1 MIAHVAETGENRGR
15 VVLQLGSAHPSA
27 IALEAAVRIARAFQ
41 SEIESVFVEDEQL
54 FDCAAYGFVREVS
67 LTGRVSRA
75 VSAAGMTQDLRLAAQ
90 GARRQLEALARL
102 AEVPLRSRVVR
113 DEPLRALAIAC
124 AETGPWN
131 VLALAEPFAGGNAG
145 LVKQLLVEISG
156 TTGIVMVGPRAR
168 RVTGPTV
175 IAVEDADTL
184 PSLLRAAE
192 RLTALDGTQI
202 VLLLIAHDDEVLDRM
217 DGQARLVVEARE
229 DVRIERA
236 AMARGEAAVVAEAL
250 RRLRRRL
257 RHLPVRRS
265 GGARRG
271 QPQAAGLRARVSA
284 VPGAVGRAAVV
295 GGPALAVTH
304 NTRNDWRCGLSI
316 RCRCSDRSNLGKSLD
331 RVLVVPAAGGF
342 PCGPRLRGDVVRL
355 VVETASVVGH
365 HQVEVGDICNLPSQ
379 GPLRPA
385 TIAGVFILLVREG
398 SPASSAGVKQDDIV
412 ISIDDRSVAS
422 AEELVCAIA
431 MHAPGNLV
439 RLAIVRS
446 GELRV
451 AVVNLTRWP
460 NDMLPAPPACSAPVS

>member
-75 VSAAGMTQDLRLAAQ
+75 VSAAGMTRDLRLAAQ

-168 RVTGPTV
+168 RVTGPTL

-217 DGQARLVVEARE
+217 EGQARLVVEARE

-250 RRLRRRL
+250 RRL
-257 RHLPVRRS
+257 
-265 GGARRG
+265 GGG
-271 QPQAAGLRARVSA
+271 FVICQF
-284 VPGAVGRAAVV
+284 
-295 GGPALAVTH
+295 GG
-304 NTRNDWRCGLSI
+304 
-316 RCRCSDRSNLGKSLD
+316 
-331 RVLVVPAAGGF
+331 LVVPDEGNLK
-342 PCGPRLRGDVVRL
+342 PL
-355 VVETASVVGH
+355 ASVL
-365 HQVEVGDICNLPSQ
+365 EC
-379 GPLRPA
+379 PL
-385 TIAGVFILLVREG
+385 FLVR
-398 SPASSAGVKQDDIV
+398 
-412 ISIDDRSVAS
+412 
-422 AEELVCAIA
+422 
-431 MHAPGNLV
+431 
-439 RLAIVRS
+439 
-446 GELRV
+446 
-451 AVVNLTRWP
+451 
-460 NDMLPAPPACSAPVS
+460 